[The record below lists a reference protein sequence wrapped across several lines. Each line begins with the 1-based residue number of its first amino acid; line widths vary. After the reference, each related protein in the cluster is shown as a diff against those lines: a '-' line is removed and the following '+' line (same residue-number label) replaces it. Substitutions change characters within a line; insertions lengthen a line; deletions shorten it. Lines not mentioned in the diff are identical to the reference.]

1 MSRAAFFGGHDGLL
15 CDLDGVVYAGAG
27 PLPGAVE
34 ALAALRD
41 RGVPV
46 GFVTN
51 NASRPPEAV
60 AEHLRDLGVQADPQ
74 EVFGSAPA
82 GAALLEETL
91 QERLGHSTGRVL
103 VVGSDYL
110 RGLVAERGHTVVS
123 SAAERPDAVLQGF
136 DPGIGWAQLAEA
148 AYAVNAGAAWVAT
161 NLDLSIPRAE
171 GVAPGNGALVAAVG
185 QATGT
190 MPAAAGKPEPHLFR
204 LAAGALGLARP
215 LMVGDRLDT
224 DIRGANS
231 AGIDAVLVLTGVDTR
246 DSARRAPAADRP
258 AWIVADLTALLADAP
273 AREDD
278 SRG

>member
-1 MSRAAFFGGHDGLL
+1 MSRPTFFGGHDGLL

-34 ALAALRD
+34 ALAELRR

-51 NASRPPEAV
+51 NASRPPERV
-60 AEHLRDLGVQADPQ
+60 AAHLQELGVQADPG

-91 QERLGHSTGRVL
+91 QDRLGRSTGRVL
-103 VVGSDYL
+103 VVGSAYL
-110 RGLVAERGHTVVS
+110 RGLVEQRGHTVVS

-136 DPGIGWAQLAEA
+136 DPGIGWSELAEA

-185 QATGT
+185 HATGT
-190 MPAAAGKPEPHLFR
+190 APVAAGKPEPQLFR
-204 LAAGALGLARP
+204 LAARELGLARP

-224 DIRGANS
+224 DIRGANA
-231 AGIDAVLVLTGVDTR
+231 AGIETALALTGVDTR
-246 DSARRAPAADRP
+246 ESAARAPAADRP
-258 AWIVADLTALLADAP
+258 AWIVPDLTALLTDAP

>member
-1 MSRAAFFGGHDGLL
+1 MSRPTFFGGHDGLL

-34 ALAALRD
+34 ALAALRE

-91 QERLGHSTGRVL
+91 QERLGRSTGRVL
-103 VVGSDYL
+103 VVGSAYL

-123 SAAERPDAVLQGF
+123 SAADAPDAVLQGF
-136 DPGIGWAQLAEA
+136 DPGIGWSQLAEA
-148 AYAVNAGAAWVAT
+148 AYAVNAGALWVAT

-171 GVAPGNGALVAAVG
+171 GVAPGNGALAAAVG
-185 QATGT
+185 HATGT
-190 MPAAAGKPEPHLFR
+190 TPVAAGKPEPHLFR
-204 LAAGALGLARP
+204 LAAAQLGVTRP

-224 DIRGANS
+224 DIRGANA
-231 AGIDAVLVLTGVDTR
+231 AGMDAVLVLTGVDTR
-246 DSARRAPAADRP
+246 SSAEQAPAEDRP
-258 AWIVADLTALLADAP
+258 DWIVEDLTALLAEALDRADG
-273 AREDD
+273 AC
-278 SRG
+278 G